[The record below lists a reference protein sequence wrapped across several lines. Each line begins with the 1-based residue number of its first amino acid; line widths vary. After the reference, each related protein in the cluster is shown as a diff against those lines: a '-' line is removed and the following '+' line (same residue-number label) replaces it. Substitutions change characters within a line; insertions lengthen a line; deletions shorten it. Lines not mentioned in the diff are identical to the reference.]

1 MNKKLIAVAVA
12 GVLAAPVVM
21 AENSV
26 TIYGVADVGL
36 EHVEAKGASDGL
48 DKTTGKVIPGSTLNV
63 LGKSRVTANSSYI
76 GFKGQEELGGGLK
89 AIWQVEQQ
97 VDIDDGGASSSAK
110 TNGFATRDSF
120 VGLTSTAAGTVVM
133 GRLTTPTRAVAS
145 KLDVF
150 PGQAGM
156 GANSAILGQTGNA
169 TNKMGDLA
177 FDTRKANAV
186 AVVSPTIAGL
196 NATVA
201 YIADESRKA
210 SGIDP
215 WGWGA
220 GLNYSGGP
228 LTVIV
233 AYEEHR
239 NADGLN
245 QNKIDDTVATTTVV
259 NGVTVAATT
268 GNTAIQAGGS
278 ARGSQ
283 DTNARIGVGFTSG
296 PVTVNAIY
304 ENMELRAG
312 NATSMNNQVTD
323 WKRDAFWIGGKVA
336 LGNNEIRLAY
346 AQALKAKVTKN
357 FEEST
362 MDNSGAQ
369 QVSVGYA
376 YNFSKR
382 SQVYGV
388 YSTILNKD
396 NAAFDY
402 GPGKSKVGPTAGADP
417 EGYSIGIRHL
427 F

>member
-36 EHVEAKGASDGL
+36 EHVEAKGTPDVNGGAAKD
-48 DKTTGKVIPGSTLNV
+48 V

-89 AIWQVEQQ
+89 AIWQVEQG
-97 VDIDDGGASSSAK
+97 VYIDDGGGTSA
-110 TNGFATRDSF
+110 NGFATRDSF

-156 GANSAILGQTGNA
+156 GANQAILGNTGVNA
-169 TNKMGDLA
+169 NNTSVNGVATKSGAGSLN
-177 FDTRKANAV
+177 FDTRKTNAV
-186 AVVSPTIAGL
+186 AIVSPTIAGL
-196 NATVA
+196 NASVA
-201 YIADESRKA
+201 YIADEGRTQT
-210 SGIDP
+210 IDP

-220 GLNYSGGP
+220 GLTYAGGP
-228 LTVIV
+228 LTAMV

-239 NADGLN
+239 NANGLN
-245 QNKIDDTVATTTVV
+245 GNDLSGGATVA
-259 NGVTVAATT
+259 
-268 GNTAIQAGGS
+268 GGA
-278 ARGSQ
+278 ARGSL
-283 DTNARIGVGFTSG
+283 DSDLRVGLGFSASG
-296 PVTVNAIY
+296 LTVNAIY
-304 ENMELRAG
+304 ENLELRAG
-312 NATSMNNQVTD
+312 DAVGMTGRYTD
-323 WKRDAFWIGGKVA
+323 LKRDAFWVGAKYA
-336 LGNNEIRLAY
+336 LGNHELRAAY

-357 FEEST
+357 FEET
-362 MDNSGAQ
+362 DLANSDAQ
-369 QVSVGYA
+369 QVSVGYG

-382 SQVYGV
+382 SQVYAV

-402 GPGKSKVGPTAGADP
+402 GPGKSKVGPAAGADP
-417 EGYSIGIRHL
+417 EGYSIGVRHL

>member
-36 EHVEAKGASDGL
+36 EHVEAKGTPDANGGAAKD
-48 DKTTGKVIPGSTLNV
+48 V

-89 AIWQVEQQ
+89 AIWQVEQG
-97 VDIDDGGASSSAK
+97 VDIDDGGGTSA
-110 TNGFATRDSF
+110 NGFATRDSF

-169 TNKMGDLA
+169 TNKMGSLA
-177 FDTRKANAV
+177 FDTRKTNAV
-186 AVVSPTIAGL
+186 AVVSPTIVGL

-201 YIADESRKA
+201 YIADEGRTQT
-210 SGIDP
+210 IDP

-220 GLNYSGGP
+220 GLNYSAGP
-228 LTVIV
+228 LTAML

-239 NADGLN
+239 NANGLN
-245 QNKIDDTVATTTVV
+245 ANDLTAASTVA
-259 NGVTVAATT
+259 
-268 GNTAIQAGGS
+268 GGA
-278 ARGSQ
+278 ARGSE
-283 DTNARIGVGFTSG
+283 DTNVRVGVGFASG

>member
-1 MNKKLIAVAVA
+1 MISLRKLRSVSMNKKLIAVAVA

-36 EHVEAKGASDGL
+36 EHVEAKGTPDANGGAAKD
-48 DKTTGKVIPGSTLNV
+48 V

-89 AIWQVEQQ
+89 AIWQVEQD
-97 VDIDDGGASSSAK
+97 VYIDDGGG
-110 TNGFATRDSF
+110 TTGNGFATRDSF
-120 VGLTSTAAGTVVM
+120 VGLTSASAGTVVM

-169 TNKMGDLA
+169 TYKMGGMA

-186 AVVSPTIAGL
+186 ALVSPTIVGL

-201 YIADESRKA
+201 YIADENRSQV
-210 SGIDP
+210 IDP

-220 GLNYSGGP
+220 GLNYSAGP
-228 LTVIV
+228 LTAMV

-239 NADGLN
+239 NANGLN
-245 QNKIDDTVATTTVV
+245 ANDLTAASTVA
-259 NGVTVAATT
+259 
-268 GNTAIQAGGS
+268 GGA
-278 ARGSQ
+278 ARGSL
-283 DTNARIGVGFTSG
+283 DSNVRVGLGFASG
-296 PVTVNAIY
+296 RVTVNAIY
-304 ENMELRAG
+304 ENLELRAG
-312 NATSMNNQVTD
+312 DAVGMNNRVTD
-323 WKRDAFWIGGKVA
+323 LKRDAFWVGAKLDIGNHQLRA
-336 LGNNEIRLAY
+336 AY
-346 AQALKAKVTKN
+346 AQAQKAKVTKN
-357 FEEST
+357 FEET
-362 MDNSGAQ
+362 DLANSDAQ
-369 QVSVGYA
+369 QVSLGYG

-382 SQVYGV
+382 SQVYAV

-417 EGYSIGIRHL
+417 EGYSIGVRHL